1 MRPQIESTSTH
12 RRAHWLV
19 VMVGIFTVLI
29 MLLASQ
35 FSPHWSCR
43 LTPRRYIARA
53 ECHHGRRAQLTR
65 ARRHAAAAAARQPEY
80 YHKYKECN
88 LSSSSRSCTCSVR
101 AAALLQIPKYFL
113 IINFFGV
120 HGREQNYAV
129 LNPLPS
135 PRGRHTLDPLLHC
148 KTWGLCLMS
157 WIIYTQQPLA
167 LQCNYNMEKS
177 VSHPD
182 KSNIFLMCFRFWL
195 FDSYSTQNC
204 MRELIAHY
212 SLWVSV
218 QNCARAGTQH
228 RRRGVATSD
237 WLNTLDYLAWAGQ
250 LDPTLHNILL
260 GRADPYVQLLPIRWW
275 IVNSMLSWFMMQYN
289 DTNIIFLCLASHT
302 HLVRHIYVARKRAG
316 SVHVKP

>member
-1 MRPQIESTSTH
+1 
-12 RRAHWLV
+12 
-19 VMVGIFTVLI
+19 
-29 MLLASQ
+29 
-35 FSPHWSCR
+35 
-43 LTPRRYIARA
+43 
-53 ECHHGRRAQLTR
+53 
-65 ARRHAAAAAARQPEY
+65 
-80 YHKYKECN
+80 
-88 LSSSSRSCTCSVR
+88 
-101 AAALLQIPKYFL
+101 
-113 IINFFGV
+113 
-120 HGREQNYAV
+120 
-129 LNPLPS
+129 
-135 PRGRHTLDPLLHC
+135 
-148 KTWGLCLMS
+148 MS

-260 GRADPYVQLLPIRWW
+260 GRADPCVQLLDRQYDAKVVYDSLIQWHNKKSFSLLCFSYSFSATQLCSREMRGFTTGQSL
-275 IVNSMLSWFMMQYN
+275 IVVFNPW
-289 DTNIIFLCLASHT
+289 DIACGCCGIDKASQ
-302 HLVRHIYVARKRAG
+302 
-316 SVHVKP
+316 

>member
-1 MRPQIESTSTH
+1 MGASKTMRSST
-12 RRAHWLV
+12 
-19 VMVGIFTVLI
+19 
-29 MLLASQ
+29 
-35 FSPHWSCR
+35 
-43 LTPRRYIARA
+43 
-53 ECHHGRRAQLTR
+53 
-65 ARRHAAAAAARQPEY
+65 
-80 YHKYKECN
+80 
-88 LSSSSRSCTCSVR
+88 
-101 AAALLQIPKYFL
+101 
-113 IINFFGV
+113 
-120 HGREQNYAV
+120 
-129 LNPLPS
+129 PS
-135 PRGRHTLDPLLHC
+135 PPPLGSHIWDPLLHC

-260 GRADPYVQLLPIRWW
+260 GRADPYVQLLDRQYDAK
-275 IVNSMLSWFMMQYN
+275 VVYDSMTQ
-289 DTNIIFLCLASHT
+289 IFFFFALLFI
-302 HLVRHIYVARKRAG
+302 LI
-316 SVHVKP
+316 